1 MVVTKQINQ
10 LNLTKVE
17 NQMALTT
24 STAKAV
30 LAKREALAI
39 AEQELAQ
46 AEASFKLELAKEGTD
61 FAVVDGVKVAVVK
74 GERPSYSVEILKDL
88 VSDKVFKTVTKS
100 AVDGKKFKS
109 AVEVGVIKADVATA
123 VTTITAY
130 EQIRV
135 TELKGAKTEKVTN
148 AEAEVA

>member
-1 MVVTKQINQ
+1 
-10 LNLTKVE
+10 
-17 NQMALTT
+17 MALTT
-24 STAKAV
+24 STAMAV
-30 LAKREALAI
+30 LAKREALEI
-39 AEQELAQ
+39 AQQELAQ
-46 AEASFKLELAKEGTD
+46 AEASFKLELAKEGVD
-61 FAVVDGVKVAVVK
+61 YAVVDGVKVAVVK

-109 AVEVGVIKADVATA
+109 AVEVGVIKADVADA

-135 TELKGAKTEKVTN
+135 TELKGAKSDSKAT
-148 AEAEVA
+148 AEAQVA

>member
-1 MVVTKQINQ
+1 
-10 LNLTKVE
+10 
-17 NQMALTT
+17 MALTT

-46 AEASFKLELAKEGTD
+46 AEASFKLELAKEGVD
-61 FAVVDGVKVAVVK
+61 YAVVDGVKVAVVK
-74 GERPSYSVEILKDL
+74 GERPSYSVELLKGL
-88 VSDKVFKTVTKS
+88 VSDKVFKTVTKF

-109 AVEVGVIKADVATA
+109 AVEVGVIKADVADA

-135 TELKGAKTEKVTN
+135 TELKGAKSESN
-148 AEAEVA
+148 ADAEAQVA

>member
-1 MVVTKQINQ
+1 
-10 LNLTKVE
+10 
-17 NQMALTT
+17 MALTT

-30 LAKREALAI
+30 LAKREALEI
-39 AEQELAQ
+39 AQQELAQ
-46 AEASFKLELAKEGTD
+46 AEASFKLELAKEGVD
-61 FAVVDGVKVAVVK
+61 YAVVDGVKVAVVK
-74 GERPSYSVEILKDL
+74 GERPAYSVEILKDL

-109 AVEVGVIKADVATA
+109 AVEVGVIKADVADA

-135 TELKGAKTEKVTN
+135 TELKGAKSDSKAT
-148 AEAEVA
+148 AEAQVA

>member
-1 MVVTKQINQ
+1 
-10 LNLTKVE
+10 
-17 NQMALTT
+17 MALTT
-24 STAKAV
+24 STAMAV

-46 AEASFKLELAKEGTD
+46 AEASFKLELAKEGVD
-61 FAVVDGVKVAVVK
+61 YAVVDGVKVAVVK

-109 AVEVGVIKADVATA
+109 AVEVGVIKADVADA
-123 VTTITAY
+123 VTTITTY

-135 TELKGAKTEKVTN
+135 TELKGAKSDSKAT
-148 AEAEVA
+148 AEAQVA

>member
-1 MVVTKQINQ
+1 
-10 LNLTKVE
+10 
-17 NQMALTT
+17 MALTT

-46 AEASFKLELAKEGTD
+46 AEASFKLELAKEGVD
-61 FAVVDGVKVAVVK
+61 YAVVDGIKVAVVK
-74 GERPSYSVEILKDL
+74 GERPSYSVELLKDL
-88 VSDKVFKTVTKS
+88 VSDKVFKTVTKF

-109 AVEVGVIKADVATA
+109 AVEVGVIKADVASA

-135 TELKGAKTEKVTN
+135 TELKGAKSESKANTE
-148 AEAEVA
+148 AQVA

>member
-1 MVVTKQINQ
+1 
-10 LNLTKVE
+10 
-17 NQMALTT
+17 MALTT

-30 LAKREALAI
+30 LVKREALAI

-46 AEASFKLELAKEGTD
+46 AEASFKLELAKEGVD
-61 FAVVDGVKVAVVK
+61 FAVVDGTKVAVIK
-74 GERPSYSVEILKDL
+74 GERPSYSVEVLKEL
-88 VSDKVFKTVTKS
+88 VSDKVFKTVTKF

-109 AVEVGVIKADVATA
+109 AVEVGVIKADVAET

-135 TELKGAKTEKVTN
+135 TELKGAKSESNTN
-148 AEAEVA
+148 AIAKVA

>member
-1 MVVTKQINQ
+1 
-10 LNLTKVE
+10 
-17 NQMALTT
+17 MALTT

-39 AEQELAQ
+39 AEKELAQ
-46 AEASFKLELAKEGTD
+46 AEASFKIELAKEGVD
-61 FAVVDGVKVAVVK
+61 FAVVDGVKVAVVR
-74 GERPSYSVEILKDL
+74 GERPSYNAELLKGL

-109 AVEVGVIKADVATA
+109 AVEVGVIKADVADA

-135 TELKGAKTEKVTN
+135 TELKGAKSESKAD
-148 AEAEVA
+148 AEAQVA

>member
-1 MVVTKQINQ
+1 
-10 LNLTKVE
+10 
-17 NQMALTT
+17 MALTT

-46 AEASFKLELAKEGTD
+46 AEASFKLELAKEGVD
-61 FAVVDGVKVAVVK
+61 YAVVDGIKVAVVK

-88 VSDKVFKTVTKS
+88 VSDKVFKTVTKPT
-100 AVDGKKFKS
+100 VDGKKFKS
-109 AVEVGVIKADVATA
+109 AVEVGVIKADVADA

-135 TELKGAKTEKVTN
+135 TELKGAKSESKANTE
-148 AEAEVA
+148 AQVA